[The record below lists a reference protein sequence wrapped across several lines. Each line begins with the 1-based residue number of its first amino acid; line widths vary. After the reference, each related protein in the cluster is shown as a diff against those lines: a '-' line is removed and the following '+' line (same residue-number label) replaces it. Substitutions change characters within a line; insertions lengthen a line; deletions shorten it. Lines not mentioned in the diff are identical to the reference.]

1 LDFFEFFKELVNP
14 ESIIK
19 YGGLFLLVFVIFAE
33 TGLLVGFFLPGDSL
47 LFTAGLL
54 CATGVL
60 EAHIVNLLL
69 LCAGAAIL
77 GNITGYLIGKNLGPR
92 LFKKEESLFFK
103 PSYLVMTQKFYD
115 KYGVRAIVLSRF
127 LPIFRTFVPVLAGA
141 IKFNYLKFTL
151 YNIIGAVLWVF
162 SLVLSGFLL
171 GTHVPGID
179 EHLEYIIIG
188 LIVVTT
194 IPLIRT
200 YLKEKRARKNNPPT
214 AN

>member
-1 LDFFEFFKELVNP
+1 VEFIEFFKELVNP
-14 ESIIK
+14 QSIIK
-19 YGGLFLLVFVIFAE
+19 YGGLFLLIFVIFAE

-60 EAHIVNLLL
+60 DAHIVNLLL
-69 LCAGAAIL
+69 LCSGAAII
-77 GNITGYLIGKNLGPR
+77 GNITGYFIGKNLGTR

-103 PSYLVMTQKFYD
+103 PSYLIMTQKFYE
-115 KYGVRAIVLSRF
+115 KHGVRAIVWSRF

-141 IKFNYLKFTL
+141 IKFDYIKFTI
-151 YNIIGAVLWVF
+151 YNIVGAILWVF
-162 SLVLSGFLL
+162 SLILAGYIL
-171 GTHVPGID
+171 GTQVPGI
-179 EHLEYIIIG
+179 ENYLEYIIIG

-194 IPLIRT
+194 IPLLRT
-200 YLKEKRARKNNPPT
+200 YLKEKKQKKNNPPT